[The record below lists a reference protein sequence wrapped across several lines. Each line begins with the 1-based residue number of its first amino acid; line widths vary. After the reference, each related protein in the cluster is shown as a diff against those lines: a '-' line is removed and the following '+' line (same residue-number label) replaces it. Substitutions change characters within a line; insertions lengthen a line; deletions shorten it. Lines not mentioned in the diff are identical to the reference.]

1 MNEIKLQKKRSQ
13 ISETIENE
21 RAKEGKLDGEKIRKE
36 KKERKKEKIK
46 IGFRNDD
53 LHSSVSYSCIS
64 NQFDSV
70 FLSSLLDG
78 PLPINFDSI
87 DDPVRVEAVDG
98 RRQVVQPL
106 PLRDQRTERL
116 RREGVPAQRRDDL
129 EGRVLRADGFEVGLN
144 I

>member
-1 MNEIKLQKKRSQ
+1 MINKDKH
-13 ISETIENE
+13 
-21 RAKEGKLDGEKIRKE
+21 
-36 KKERKKEKIK
+36 KKERKKEKRVK
-46 IGFRNDD
+46 YVRRKDD
-53 LHSSVSYSCIS
+53 LHSSISYSCIS

-70 FLSSLLDG
+70 FLSSLLYG

-129 EGRVLRADGFEVGLN
+129 EGRVLRAEGFEVGLN